1 IAFCDETQTFSF
13 EKGTNYADLQRI
25 INPQFSFNLSV
36 VLRCPRAVTDYLIAV
51 SPASYQITSPR
62 NNEPDTLK
70 ELVVTDPLSTLLNEI
85 LQLKESSVLPDEITV
100 LVPTDLVK
108 NSLQNDMRTLG
119 VNIETVS
126 RFRGMESSVVIT
138 LYSES
143 MEDAQ
148 LFCAYSRATT
158 AFIAIYDS
166 EKLAWREKNKF
177 LHKLVNRKE
186 VQRAINEAKHNSSSS
201 VLMAGFFREGELK
214 LSTVKLAWSKHFSSW
229 LVEFDERNSPE
240 EMWID
245 YLYSYLPYP

>member
-1 IAFCDETQTFSF
+1 M
-13 EKGTNYADLQRI
+13 
-25 INPQFSFNLSV
+25 
-36 VLRCPRAVTDYLIAV
+36 
-51 SPASYQITSPR
+51 
-62 NNEPDTLK
+62 
-70 ELVVTDPLSTLLNEI
+70 LNEI

-166 EKLAWREKNKF
+166 EKLAWREK
-177 LHKLVNRKE
+177 
-186 VQRAINEAKHNSSSS
+186 INFCINWLTERR
-201 VLMAGFFREGELK
+201 FREQLMK
-214 LSTVKLAWSKHFSSW
+214 QSIILPPVFLWPVFSAKES
-229 LVEFDERNSPE
+229 
-240 EMWID
+240 
-245 YLYSYLPYP
+245 

>member
-1 IAFCDETQTFSF
+1 
-13 EKGTNYADLQRI
+13 
-25 INPQFSFNLSV
+25 
-36 VLRCPRAVTDYLIAV
+36 

>member
-1 IAFCDETQTFSF
+1 M
-13 EKGTNYADLQRI
+13 
-25 INPQFSFNLSV
+25 
-36 VLRCPRAVTDYLIAV
+36 
-51 SPASYQITSPR
+51 
-62 NNEPDTLK
+62 
-70 ELVVTDPLSTLLNEI
+70 LNEI

-166 EKLAWREKNKF
+166 EKLAWREK
-177 LHKLVNRKE
+177 
-186 VQRAINEAKHNSSSS
+186 INFCINWLTERR
-201 VLMAGFFREGELK
+201 FREQLMK
-214 LSTVKLAWSKHFSSW
+214 QSIILPPVFLWPVFPRRRVKT
-229 LVEFDERNSPE
+229 
-240 EMWID
+240 
-245 YLYSYLPYP
+245 

>member
-1 IAFCDETQTFSF
+1 
-13 EKGTNYADLQRI
+13 
-25 INPQFSFNLSV
+25 
-36 VLRCPRAVTDYLIAV
+36 
-51 SPASYQITSPR
+51 
-62 NNEPDTLK
+62 
-70 ELVVTDPLSTLLNEI
+70 
-85 LQLKESSVLPDEITV
+85 
-100 LVPTDLVK
+100 
-108 NSLQNDMRTLG
+108 MRTLG

-214 LSTVKLAWSKHFSSW
+214 LSTVKLAWSKHFSSC

-245 YLYSYLPYP
+245 YLYSYLPYPI

>member
-1 IAFCDETQTFSF
+1 
-13 EKGTNYADLQRI
+13 
-25 INPQFSFNLSV
+25 
-36 VLRCPRAVTDYLIAV
+36 VTDYLIAV

-166 EKLAWREKNKF
+166 EKLAWREK
-177 LHKLVNRKE
+177 
-186 VQRAINEAKHNSSSS
+186 INFCINWLTERR
-201 VLMAGFFREGELK
+201 FREQLMK
-214 LSTVKLAWSKHFSSW
+214 QSIILPPVFLWPVFSAKES
-229 LVEFDERNSPE
+229 
-240 EMWID
+240 
-245 YLYSYLPYP
+245 